1 MRARVRAEGME
12 NGELWKSH
20 QWAWSKKGCQIP
32 SGFDPEEQ
40 RTDTRSDEG
49 MGRTKSG
56 QWRQRG
62 LRQVEFKVLVGFSRR
77 PVTLGRWVS
86 TVDGEGSQTEVLM
99 GIRPWGG
106 Q

>member
-1 MRARVRAEGME
+1 MRARVRGQRARKMGSCGRVI
-12 NGELWKSH
+12 NGRGAKRGARSH
-20 QWAWSKKGCQIP
+20 QALTPRSREQTPGVTKGWVGP
-32 SGFDPEEQ
+32 SQG
-40 RTDTRSDEG
+40 
-49 MGRTKSG
+49 SG
-56 QWRQRG
+56 G
-62 LRQVEFKVLVGFSRR
+62 SVGFKVLVGFSRR

>member
-1 MRARVRAEGME
+1 MRARVRAEGTE

-32 SGFDPEEQ
+32 SGFDLEEQ

-62 LRQVEFKVLVGFSRR
+62 LQGAGGILKKTRHAVKVGLNSGWR
-77 PVTLGRWVS
+77 GVS
-86 TVDGEGSQTEVLM
+86 D
-99 GIRPWGG
+99 
-106 Q
+106 